1 MSFDFDIN
9 REPLSDAAGK
19 IRYLS
24 PFDGFRY
31 IPAGSGGI
39 TDPQNKYVL
48 ALKIPYSG
56 KAPLPGECA
65 MLGILTYG
73 SEAFQS
79 IGMVHLW
86 DHRSGCNARWIKQ
99 DGNDLIV
106 YNDMIDSKDCAVIYD
121 PKAEK
126 AVRVLSSYI
135 SDITADGKTAAAI
148 PFANLKRLSAGKP
161 AVIRVDTGNGSVSEI
176 LGYDDITGFR
186 TDEAAEDAVHS
197 IDSLRISP
205 DGKKIMFIHTIK
217 DRDKLTK
224 RLLVCDI
231 SGKNLRP
238 CADRAL
244 EPVSVCWNGNDEITG
259 VFRKNGGASHFYC
272 IDVFHNQPEL
282 FWAELD
288 NIIKFTPFGENGIFA
303 ALCYNAKR
311 KSTELYLL
319 TKKDKRSR
327 LLAQKMMPESCC
339 TSVTAAPIAAGD
351 DSFLISEGMR
361 EGKRALFTID
371 IHRPELERFDRTAEK
386 MHSVTVVMAT
396 YNGERFLK
404 QQLDSLIAQKGV
416 RVNILVRD
424 DGSSDKTKT
433 ILEDYQSRGL
443 LKWYT
448 GEHLNVQKGFLDLL
462 KNAPEADYYAFC
474 DQDDVWDDDKLLAAV
489 TELDDM
495 DNSKPAMYYCGQ
507 KLVDE
512 ELELIS
518 VHSVYTQRNP
528 HTNFFFSNVAGCTA
542 VFNRQLLDALNSAQP
557 EFIHCHDN
565 WAFKVCLALGGS
577 YVVDPVARINYRQ
590 HGGNAVGLNVGVKGR
605 YRQVKRYMSIKL
617 KKQCENLLLC
627 YGDRMTPEYKKI
639 AEDICNYDISFKNRK
654 NLLRESDVDFKN
666 RSFNYVIKLKV
677 MLKKL

>member
-1 MSFDFDIN
+1 MGFDFNIN
-9 REPLSDAAGK
+9 CEPHSDAAGK
-19 IRYLS
+19 ISWLS
-24 PFDGFRY
+24 PCDGFRY
-31 IPAGSGGI
+31 IPAGPAGI
-39 TDPQNKYVL
+39 TDPDNKYVL
-48 ALKIPYSG
+48 TLKIPFSG
-56 KAPLPGECA
+56 RMPSPGECA
-65 MLGILTYG
+65 VLGYLEYG
-73 SEAFQS
+73 RESFQS
-79 IGMVHLW
+79 IGMIHFW
-86 DHRSGCNARWIKQ
+86 DHRTGCSARWIIP

-121 PKAEK
+121 PEMKK
-126 AVRVLSSYI
+126 AVRVLSSHI

-148 PFANLKRLSAGKP
+148 EFSNLKKLSAEGS
-161 AVIRVDTGNGSVSEI
+161 AVVRVDTENGSLSEI
-176 LGYDDITGFR
+176 LSCEDILGFKS
-186 TDEAAEDAVHS
+186 DEAAWNAVHS

-205 DGKKIMFIHTIK
+205 DGRKILFIHTIK
-217 DRDKLTK
+217 ERDKTVK

-231 SGKNLRP
+231 NGKNLRLSG
-238 CADRAL
+238 DRTL
-244 EPVSVCWNGNDEITG
+244 EPLSVCWNGNDEITG
-259 VFRKNGGASHFYC
+259 IFRKNGGAVHFYC
-272 IDVFHNQPEL
+272 IDVFNNQPQL

-288 NIIKFTPFGENGIFA
+288 NIKGFNPLCENGMFA
-303 ALCYNAKR
+303 AECYNAGK
-311 KSTELYLL
+311 KSTGLYLL

-327 LLAQKMMPESCC
+327 LLAQNMMPESCN
-339 TSVTAAPIAAGD
+339 TSTAVLPAAGN
-351 DSFLISEGMR
+351 DSFVVSEGMR
-361 EGKRALFTID
+361 NGKKALFTID
-371 IHRPELERFDRTAEK
+371 IHRPDLERYDRAAEK
-386 MHSVTVVMAT
+386 MHSVAVVMAT

-404 QQLDSLIAQKGV
+404 EQLDSLIVQKGV

-424 DGSSDKTKT
+424 DGSTDKTKT

-462 KNAPEADYYAFC
+462 KNAPQADYYAFC

-489 TELDDM
+489 TELDEM

-542 VFNRQLLDALNSAQP
+542 VFNRQLLDALNSAEP

-577 YVVDPVARINYRQ
+577 YVVDPVSRINYRQ
-590 HGGNAVGLNVGVKGR
+590 HGGNAVGLNVGIKGR

-639 AEDICNYDISFKNRK
+639 AEDICNYDLSFKNRK
-654 NLLRESDVDFKN
+654 KLLRESDVDFKN

-677 MLKKL
+677 FLKKL